1 MDDAINNLMT
11 VFIGQIDSAMKISE
25 IITNHADEDEITPD
39 SLITGLVYRLMV
51 SMTNEEILESI
62 EKGSKIMNEGSSSE
76 DEEGEEDDE
85 IKYDKKI
92 IFSRKVK
99 RNNCNCDICS
109 KARACL
115 INFHTHECSDPL
127 ADKFK
132 NAINHACEK
141 HKLFI

>member
-25 IITNHADEDEITPD
+25 IITNHSGEDEITPD

-51 SMTNEEILESI
+51 SMTNDEILESI
-62 EKGSKIMNEGSSSE
+62 EKGQNIMDGGSSSSD
-76 DEEGEEDDE
+76 DEEYDE
-85 IKYDKKI
+85 RKYDKKI

-99 RNNCNCDICS
+99 RNNCDCDICS
-109 KARACL
+109 KARVCL
-115 INFHTHECSDPL
+115 LNFHTHECSDPL